1 MALWSR
7 TGARIERV
15 DAAADGGGTGLHAG
29 VLDRIGALVAGGGLA
44 PGTVLRADE
53 LVERYGVS
61 RTVVREAVRVLESMG
76 LVQSRRRVGT
86 TVAPRERWNV
96 HDPRVI
102 RWRLDGPDRDDQLR
116 SLSELRRGV
125 EPVAAVLAASRATP
139 EQCGELVGAVMDMAV
154 HGRSGDLEAYLEADV
169 RFHRT
174 LLAASG
180 NEMLAALDGVVAEV
194 LAGRTRHH
202 LMPARPEP
210 AAIRLHGDV
219 ADAVR
224 SGDAGAAEAAM
235 RAILTEATAAMAD
248 VVGADPDP
256 RS

>member
-1 MALWSR
+1 MIG
-7 TGARIERV
+7 TGGA
-15 DAAADGGGTGLHAG
+15 GLHADL
-29 VLDRIGALVAGGGLA
+29 LDRIGTQVAGGELA
-44 PGTVLRADE
+44 PGAVLRADE

-96 HDPRVI
+96 HDPQVI

-116 SLSELRRGV
+116 SLSELRQGV
-125 EPVAAVLAASRATP
+125 EPVAAMLAASRATP
-139 EQCGELVGAVMDMAV
+139 EQCGELVGAVMDMTV
-154 HGRSGDLEAYLEADV
+154 HGRAGDLAAYLEADV

-180 NEMLAALDGVVAEV
+180 NEMLAAMDGVVAEV
-194 LAGRTRHH
+194 LAGRTRHD

-210 AAIRLHGDV
+210 VAIRLHGDV

-224 SGDAGAAEAAM
+224 SGDAAAADAAM
-235 RAILTEATAAMAD
+235 RAILTEAATA
-248 VVGADPDP
+248 VREVTGDPPEP
-256 RS
+256 RSG

>member
-1 MALWSR
+1 MLCH
-7 TGARIERV
+7 
-15 DAAADGGGTGLHAG
+15 DAGVNRGLHDD
-29 VLDRIGALVAGGGLA
+29 VVDRLGGLVVGGELTA
-44 PGTVLRADE
+44 GQVLRADG
-53 LVERYGVS
+53 LGERFGVS

-76 LVQSRRRVGT
+76 LLRSRRRVGV
-86 TVAPRERWNV
+86 TVAPREQWNV
-96 HDPRVI
+96 YDPRVI
-102 RWRLDGPDRDDQLR
+102 RWRLDGPDRAAQLR
-116 SLSELRRGV
+116 SLSELRHGV
-125 EPVAAVLAASRATP
+125 EPVAAALAASRVTP

-180 NEMLAALDGVVAEV
+180 NEMLAALGGVVAEV

-210 AAIRLHGDV
+210 VAIRLHGDV

-235 RAILTEATAAMAD
+235 REIVVETAAAL
-248 VVGADPDP
+248 GAAESRPI
-256 RS
+256 

>member
-1 MALWSR
+1 MDSVDGTA
-7 TGARIERV
+7 GA
-15 DAAADGGGTGLHAG
+15 GLHAG
-29 VLDRIGALVAGGGLA
+29 VLDRIGSLVAGGELA

-102 RWRLDGPDRDDQLR
+102 RWRLDGPDRDGQLR
-116 SLSELRRGV
+116 SLSELRQGV
-125 EPVAAVLAASRATP
+125 EPVAAALAAVRATP

-154 HGRSGDLEAYLEADV
+154 HGRSGDLEAYLGADV
-169 RFHRT
+169 RFHRA

-210 AAIRLHGDV
+210 VAIRLHGDV

-224 SGDAGAAEAAM
+224 SGDAVAAEAAM
-235 RAILTEATAAMAD
+235 REILTEAASAMRE
-248 VVGADPDP
+248 VTG
-256 RS
+256 

>member
-1 MALWSR
+1 MVCHHA
-7 TGARIERV
+7 V
-15 DAAADGGGTGLHAG
+15 VNPGLHG
-29 VLDRIGALVAGGGLA
+29 DVLDRLGALVAGGELRAGQ
-44 PGTVLRADE
+44 VLRADE
-53 LVERYGVS
+53 LGERFGVS

-76 LVQSRRRVGT
+76 LVRSRRRVGV

-102 RWRLDGPDRDDQLR
+102 RWRLDGPDRDEQLR
-116 SLSELRRGV
+116 SLSELRHGV
-125 EPVAAVLAASRATP
+125 EPVAAALAAARATP
-139 EQCGELVGAVMDMAV
+139 EQCGELAGAVMDMAV

-180 NEMLAALDGVVAEV
+180 NEMIAALDGAVAEV

-210 AAIRLHGDV
+210 LAIRLHGDV
-219 ADAVR
+219 AEAVR
-224 SGDAGAAEAAM
+224 GGDAGAAEAAM
-235 RAILTEATAAMAD
+235 RAILAEAATAMGTG
-248 VVGADPDP
+248 GAPP
-256 RS
+256 F

>member
-1 MALWSR
+1 METDRA
-7 TGARIERV
+7 GA
-15 DAAADGGGTGLHAG
+15 AGGLHAD
-29 VLDRIGALVAGGGLA
+29 VLDRLGALVAGGELE
-44 PGTVLRADE
+44 PGRVLRADE
-53 LVERYGVS
+53 LGERFGVS

-76 LVQSRRRVGT
+76 LVQSRRRVGV

-116 SLSELRRGV
+116 SLSELRHGV
-125 EPVAAVLAASRATP
+125 EPVAASLAASRATP
-139 EQCGELVGAVMDMAV
+139 EQCGELVGAVLDMTV
-154 HGRSGDLEAYLEADV
+154 HGRSGDLEAYLAADV

-180 NEMLAALDGVVAEV
+180 NEMLGALGEAVAEV

-210 AAIRLHGDV
+210 VAIRLHGDV

-224 SGDAGAAEAAM
+224 AGDAAAAEAAM
-235 RAILTEATAAMAD
+235 REILAEAAAAMRA
-248 VVGADPDP
+248 GAASATSP
-256 RS
+256 

>member
-1 MALWSR
+1 MCH
-7 TGARIERV
+7 
-15 DAAADGGGTGLHAG
+15 DAVVNRGLHAD
-29 VLDRIGALVAGGGLA
+29 VLDQLGALVTGGELAAGR
-44 PGTVLRADE
+44 VLRADE
-53 LVERYGVS
+53 LGERFGVS

-76 LVQSRRRVGT
+76 LVHSRRRVGV

-102 RWRLDGPDRDDQLR
+102 RWRLDGPDRDAQLR
-116 SLSELRRGV
+116 SLSELRHGV
-125 EPVAAVLAASRATP
+125 EPVAAALAAARATP
-139 EQCGELVGAVMDMAV
+139 EQCGELAGAVMDMAV
-154 HGRSGDLEAYLEADV
+154 HGRSGDLDAYLEADV

-180 NEMLAALDGVVAEV
+180 NEMIAALDGAVAEV

-219 ADAVR
+219 AEAVR
-224 SGDAGAAEAAM
+224 GGDAAAAETAM
-235 RAILTEATAAMAD
+235 RAILTEASTAMEA
-248 VVGADPDP
+248 V
-256 RS
+256 RSPSL

>member
-1 MALWSR
+1 M
-7 TGARIERV
+7 T
-15 DAAADGGGTGLHAG
+15 DAGLHADL
-29 VLDRIGALVAGGGLA
+29 LDRIGALVAGGELA

-61 RTVVREAVRVLESMG
+61 RTVVREVVRVLESMG
-76 LVQSRRRVGT
+76 LVHSRRRVGT

-102 RWRLDGPDRDDQLR
+102 RWRLDGPDRVEQLR
-116 SLSELRRGV
+116 SLSELRQGV
-125 EPVAAVLAASRATP
+125 EPVAAMLAASRATP

-154 HGRSGDLEAYLEADV
+154 HGRAGDLAAYLEADV

-194 LAGRTRHH
+194 LAGRTRHQ
-202 LMPARPEP
+202 LMPALPEP

-224 SGDAGAAEAAM
+224 SGDAAASSAAM
-235 RAILTEATAAMAD
+235 QAILTEAAVAVQEVTGDGTGPAL
-248 VVGADPDP
+248 
-256 RS
+256 R